1 MISGSIIVSA
11 QRFRFKADVT
21 EEQKSHAIAA
31 ITAVSRLESVAFA
44 VVGQDLGDPDE
55 GFTHG
60 YLVGIPDLDAL
71 EQYFRD
77 PVHAAGDRVFFPLL
91 EKVTGIGI
99 SDDTDPDLRDRVVAL
114 AHRPRIQ
121 RDPEYAECCSTLSP
135 AVGTAA
141 RRSLTVGQPL
151 ALWRLSAL
159 SGRSNPV
166 RPLRRALSSDPSALC
181 P

>member
-1 MISGSIIVSA
+1 MIVSA

-71 EQYFRD
+71 ERYFRD
-77 PVHAAGDRVFFPLL
+77 PVHDAGDRVFLPLL

-114 AHRPRIQ
+114 HTARIQ
-121 RDPEYAECCSTLSP
+121 RDPEYAELLDAIP
-135 AVGTAA
+135 
-141 RRSLTVGQPL
+141 Q
-151 ALWRLSAL
+151 SAL
-159 SGRSNPV
+159 
-166 RPLRRALSSDPSALC
+166 LHEDH
-181 P
+181 